1 MTRFNEANIIRE
13 NYSVAELF
21 SNPTS
26 FECFFKSNFVSLCMY
41 CQFKFG
47 FNFEQSRDIVHNSFM
62 KLWESRQV
70 LKPESPVHPVLYK
83 IIINNSLDIRKHD
96 KVKRKHEQRFAQHE
110 ISRLDTD
117 ELERIEY
124 RQLGE
129 DIQKAIATLP
139 EQMQK
144 IFKLCKYEG
153 LTYPKVAQQ
162 LNLSV
167 KTVEKQMSRA
177 FFKLRKSLSAYLE

>member
-1 MTRFNEANIIRE
+1 
-13 NYSVAELF
+13 L
-21 SNPTS
+21 
-26 FECFFKSNFVSLCMY
+26 
-41 CQFKFG
+41 
-47 FNFEQSRDIVHNSFM
+47 
-62 KLWESRQV
+62 ESRQV